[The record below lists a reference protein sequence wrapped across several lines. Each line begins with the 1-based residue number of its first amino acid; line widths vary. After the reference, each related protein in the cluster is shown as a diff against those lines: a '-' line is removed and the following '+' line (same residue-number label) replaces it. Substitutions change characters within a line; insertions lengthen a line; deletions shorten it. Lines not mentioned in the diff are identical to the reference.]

1 MPSTRNP
8 ASLTPDER
16 ARELARLLANG
27 LVRLGTSL
35 LAPQSPLTAGTEDPS
50 NSETNELAVPP
61 GKSVT
66 GLSGYWV
73 QPG

>member
-16 ARELARLLANG
+16 ARELARLLATG

-35 LAPQSPLTAGTEDPS
+35 LAPAPLNPADLENSVNSTANG
-50 NSETNELAVPP
+50 LAEGP

-66 GLSGYWV
+66 GTG
-73 QPG
+73 G